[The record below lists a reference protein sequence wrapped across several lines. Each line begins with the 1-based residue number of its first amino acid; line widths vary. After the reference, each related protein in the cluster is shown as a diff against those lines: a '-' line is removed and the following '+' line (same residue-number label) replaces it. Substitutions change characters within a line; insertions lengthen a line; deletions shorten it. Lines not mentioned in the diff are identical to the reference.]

1 MNAITRMSSK
11 GQVVIPNELRSALDW
26 VPGTELEFVRR
37 PGGVFLKAVGAAR
50 PKISWDEFRHLV
62 PPHKGPPLTLDD
74 MDAAVERLA
83 ARQL

>member
-1 MNAITRMSSK
+1 MNTFTRMSSK

-26 VPGTELEFVRR
+26 VPGTELEVVRR
-37 PGGVFLKAVGAAR
+37 PGGVFLKTVSAAR
-50 PKISWDEFRHLV
+50 PKISWDEFRHRV
-62 PPHKGPPLTLDD
+62 SPHKGPPLTLDE